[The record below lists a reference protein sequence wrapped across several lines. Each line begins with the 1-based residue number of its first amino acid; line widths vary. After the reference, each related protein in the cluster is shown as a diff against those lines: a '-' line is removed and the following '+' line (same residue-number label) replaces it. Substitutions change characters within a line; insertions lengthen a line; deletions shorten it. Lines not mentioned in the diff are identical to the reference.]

1 MSAQFPEYYSAA
13 SLLWYLIQLSKM
25 IKFLTFL
32 IVASCL
38 LMMTSSGTRAASLGR
53 EGEPAELLKT
63 LFPGMRSG
71 EDHIVSKE
79 DPKQTRSIFCPVD
92 MEPCVCYGSCWN

>member
-53 EGEPAELLKT
+53 EGEPA
-63 LFPGMRSG
+63 GMRSG